1 MSMRLAS
8 TFVLVLGI
16 AVFADSALAGNG
28 QGNGNGNTPAAAASA
43 GGQDSSPGN
52 SANAPGQAK
61 KDAGPASSE
70 PAAPADVGGTEASSP
85 AADGVKPSSESDHD
99 THEAASSD
107 RTKQYGNGRT
117 AGEIAIQHG
126 AAPSTILHGPG
137 NSQPHKAAPCS
148 GGHEIDVHALK
159 GKGHQGSCGPTAS
172 PPSKPVPTG
181 NPETNRSSDPRAAG
195 GDPARPSETHAA
207 AEAPFAEGARESQL
221 RHGGVERRPCR
232 DPVPRPR
239 DSAVHRDSALAR
251 GDGGHGSDRRRP
263 RAPAPGRRPVRTR
276 FRMTLQAAQ
285 GFVSKRVLNPKGRR
299 ARTVRA

>member
-28 QGNGNGNTPAAAASA
+28 QGNGNGNTPAAAASV

-126 AAPSTILHGPG
+126 AAPSAILHGPG

-159 GKGHQGSCGPTAS
+159 GKGHRGSCGPTPS

-195 GDPARPSETHAA
+195 GDPARPSETTPQPKQPSPKGPVSPSSGVEASSGVLAATQSLGRGTLPFTGIPLWLVAMGAVALIVVGLGLRRQAA
-207 AEAPFAEGARESQL
+207 AP
-221 RHGGVERRPCR
+221 
-232 DPVPRPR
+232 
-239 DSAVHRDSALAR
+239 
-251 GDGGHGSDRRRP
+251 
-263 RAPAPGRRPVRTR
+263 
-276 FRMTLQAAQ
+276 
-285 GFVSKRVLNPKGRR
+285 
-299 ARTVRA
+299 